1 MLKNYLKIAVRNLS
15 KNKVYTFINVLGLSL
30 GIFGSLV
37 IFQLIKF
44 HLLTDSHHHNS
55 ENIYRV
61 VMNLHLDDGSVEH
74 EKGSPYI
81 LHESLKND
89 FSSVENSAYVGQQEL
104 TLGIPTQ
111 NGSSAKFLEK
121 EAAAFIGAD
130 YFKVFDYQWLIGQ
143 SAALNTPNTVV
154 LTEKYAKKYFGEA
167 SPINKVLII
176 NNLTPVKV
184 VGILKDIPE
193 TTDLKTEVFVS
204 LPTLKTI
211 VNDDSFTEWAWF
223 MKQRETYISLKN
235 NTSKVAFE
243 AQLPAFS
250 KKYYGEMSK
259 YYRFQLQELSDVH
272 FNLDFGGKI
281 SKSSIYLFSAIGILL
296 LLVACINFI
305 NLSTAQSFKRFKEIG
320 VRKTLGSSQAQI
332 LWQFIVEVALIT
344 LLAVFFAIIFAY
356 LVTPLV
362 NDWLSVNI
370 TFKQFFDS
378 QMLVFLPIL
387 IIFTIT
393 VAGLYPSLVVSGY
406 NPIHVL
412 KGIAK
417 SSKTGLSLRKGLVI
431 SQFSVAIVLV
441 AVAILVVW
449 QIRFLHNKDIG
460 STKDLIIHV
469 QVPST
474 ENLETLKNRITQKP
488 FVESVSFARRA
499 PSAEKGGS
507 GGTIKFENRDW
518 EKFVARSKIADENY
532 LDTYEIKLLTG
543 RKPVPSD
550 TIREILVN
558 RKLVKDLG
566 LKTPESILNKR
577 LLVGDANGTGVIVGV
592 VADFNNADL
601 YTPIEPTVIFPLKQ
615 RYRFAA
621 IRLNNYS
628 SEVLAELKAIWG
640 EVYPN
645 EVFEYSFYDEELS
658 RLYKREE
665 LTRNII
671 ISFALLT
678 IFISCLGLMGLVNL
692 TVSQRTKEIGI
703 RKVLGASVSSITF
716 LLSKDF
722 LKLVF
727 VAIIIASPIAY
738 YFMDKWLSN
747 FAFKVEIE
755 WWIFVL
761 SGIFIIAIA
770 LLTVSYQSIRAALM
784 NPVKSIKM
792 E

>member
-15 KNKVYTFINVLGLSL
+15 KNKIYTFINVLGLSL

-44 HLLTDSHHHNS
+44 HLLTDSHHQNS
-55 ENIYRV
+55 KNIYRV
-61 VMNLHLDDGSVEH
+61 VMNLHLDDGSIEH

-81 LHESLKND
+81 LHEALKND
-89 FSSVENSAYVGQQEL
+89 FSSVENVAYLGQQEL
-104 TLGIPTQ
+104 TLSIPSK

-143 SAALNTPNTVV
+143 ATSLDTPSTVV
-154 LTEKYAKKYFGEA
+154 LTEKYAKKYFGEV

-204 LPTLKTI
+204 IPTLKTI

-223 MKQRETYISLKN
+223 MKQRETYICLKN
-235 NTSKVAFE
+235 NTSKTAFE
-243 AQLPAFS
+243 AQLLTFS

-332 LWQFIVEVALIT
+332 LWQFIVEVAIIT
-344 LLAVFFAIIFAY
+344 LLSVFFAIILAY
-356 LVTPLV
+356 FVTPLV

-370 TFKQFFDS
+370 TFRQFFDN
-378 QMLVFLPIL
+378 QMLIFLPIL
-387 IIFTIT
+387 ILFTIT

-406 NPIHVL
+406 NPINVL
-412 KGIAK
+412 KGITK
-417 SSKTGLSLRKGLVI
+417 SSKTGLSLRKGLVV
-431 SQFSVAIVLV
+431 SQFSVSIVLV

-469 QVPST
+469 QIPDT
-474 ENLETLKNRITQKP
+474 EHLETLKNRILQKP
-488 FVESVSFARRA
+488 FVESISFARRP

-532 LDTYEIKLLTG
+532 LDTYQIKLLTG

-577 LLVGDANGTGVIVGV
+577 LLVGDADGTGVIVGV

-601 YTPIEPTVIFPLKQ
+601 YTPIEPTVIFSLKQ

-628 SEVLAELKAIWG
+628 GGILAELKAIWKG
-640 EVYPN
+640 IYPN

-658 RLYKREE
+658 KLYKREE

-738 YFMDKWLSN
+738 YFMNKWLNN

-761 SGIFIIAIA
+761 SGVFIITIA
-770 LLTVSYQSIRAALM
+770 LLTVSYQSIKAALM
-784 NPVKSIKM
+784 NPVKSLKT

>member
-1 MLKNYLKIAVRNLS
+1 MLKNYLKIAVRNLY
-15 KNKVYTFINVLGLSL
+15 KNKIYTFINVLGLSL
-30 GIFGSLV
+30 GIFGSLI

-44 HLLTDSHHHNS
+44 HLLTDSHHHSS

-89 FSSVENSAYVGQQEL
+89 FSSVENAAYVGQQEL
-104 TLGIPTQ
+104 TLSIPTQ

-130 YFKVFDYQWLIGQ
+130 YFKVFNYQWLIGQ
-143 SAALNTPNTVV
+143 SAALNAPNTVV
-154 LTEKYAKKYFGEA
+154 LTEKYAKKYFGEE

-204 LPTLKTI
+204 LPTLKII

-223 MKQRETYISLKN
+223 MKQRETYIRLKE

-243 AQLPAFS
+243 AQLPSFS
-250 KKYYGEMSK
+250 KKYYGDMSK

-344 LLAVFFAIIFAY
+344 LLAVFFAIILAY
-356 LVTPLV
+356 LITPLV

-370 TFKQFFDS
+370 TFSQFFDK
-378 QMLVFLPIL
+378 QMLIFLPIL
-387 IIFTIT
+387 ILFTIT

-441 AVAILVVW
+441 AVSILVVW

-469 QVPST
+469 QVPNT
-474 ENLETLKNRITQKP
+474 ENLETLKNRIVQKP
-488 FVESVSFARRA
+488 FVESISFARRP

-532 LDTYEIKLLTG
+532 LDTYQIKLLTG

-577 LLVGDANGTGVIVGV
+577 LLVGDADGTGVIVGV
-592 VADFNNADL
+592 VADFNNTDL
-601 YTPIEPTVIFPLKQ
+601 YTPIEPTVIFSLKQ

-628 SEVLAELKAIWG
+628 SEVLAELKAIWS
-640 EVYPN
+640 EIYPN

-658 RLYKREE
+658 KLYQREE

-703 RKVLGASVSSITF
+703 RKVLGASVSNITF

-738 YFMDKWLSN
+738 YFMNKWLNN

-755 WWIFVL
+755 WWIFL
-761 SGIFIIAIA
+761 SSGVFIITIA

-784 NPVKSIKM
+784 NPVKSLKT

>member
-15 KNKVYTFINVLGLSL
+15 KNKIYTFINVLGLSL

-44 HLLTDSHHHNS
+44 HLLTDSRHHNA

-81 LHESLKND
+81 LQEALKND
-89 FSSVENSAYVGQQEL
+89 FSSVENVAYVGQQEL
-104 TLGIPTQ
+104 TLSIPTQ
-111 NGSSAKFLEK
+111 NDSSAKFLEK

-143 SAALNTPNTVV
+143 SAALNAPNTVV

-223 MKQRETYISLKN
+223 MKQRETYTRLKN

-272 FNLDFGGKI
+272 FNLDFDGKI
-281 SKSSIYLFSAIGILL
+281 SKSSIYLFSAIGLLL

-332 LWQFIVEVALIT
+332 LWQFIVEVAIIT
-344 LLAVFFAIIFAY
+344 LFSVFFAIILAY

-370 TFKQFFDS
+370 TFRQFFDT
-378 QMLVFLPIL
+378 QMLLFLPIL
-387 IIFTIT
+387 ILFTIT

-412 KGIAK
+412 KGIFK
-417 SSKTGLSLRKGLVI
+417 SSKTGLSLRKGLVV

-441 AVAILVVW
+441 AVSILVVW

-469 QVPST
+469 QVPNT
-474 ENLETLKNRITQKP
+474 ENLETLKNRISQKP

-499 PSAEKGGS
+499 PTAEKGGS

-532 LDTYEIKLLTG
+532 LDTYQIKLLTG

-577 LLVGDANGTGVIVGV
+577 LLVGDADGTGVIVGV

-601 YTPIEPTVIFPLKQ
+601 YTPIEPTVIFSLKQ

-628 SEVLAELKAIWG
+628 SEILAELKTIWQG
-640 EVYPN
+640 IYPN

-658 RLYKREE
+658 QLYKREE
-665 LTRNII
+665 LTQNII

-716 LLSKDF
+716 LLSRDF

-761 SGIFIIAIA
+761 SGVFIIAIA
-770 LLTVSYQSIRAALM
+770 LLTVSYQSIKAALM
-784 NPVKSIKM
+784 NPVKSLKT

>member
-15 KNKVYTFINVLGLSL
+15 KNKIYTFINVLGLSL

-44 HLLTDSHHHNS
+44 HFLTDSHHHNA

-81 LHESLKND
+81 LHEALKND
-89 FSSVENSAYVGQQEL
+89 FSSVENVAYLGQQEL
-104 TLGIPTQ
+104 TLSIPS
-111 NGSSAKFLEK
+111 NSGSSTKFLEK

-130 YFKVFDYQWLIGQ
+130 YFNVFDYQWLIGQ

-154 LTEKYAKKYFGEA
+154 LTERYAKKYFGEA

-193 TTDLKTEVFVS
+193 TTDLKTEVFIS

-223 MKQRETYISLKN
+223 MKQRETYIRLKE
-235 NTSKVAFE
+235 NTSKAAFE

-250 KKYYGEMSK
+250 KKYYGEMAK

-272 FNLDFGGKI
+272 FDLDFGGKI

-296 LLVACINFI
+296 LVVACINFI

-356 LVTPLV
+356 LATPLV
-362 NDWLSVNI
+362 NNWLNINI
-370 TFKQFFDS
+370 TFRQFFDV

-387 IIFTIT
+387 IIFTIV
-393 VAGLYPSLVVSGY
+393 VAGLYPSLVISGY
-406 NPIHVL
+406 NPIHIL
-412 KGIAK
+412 KGITK
-417 SSKTGLSLRKGLVI
+417 SSKNGLSLRKGLVI

-474 ENLETLKNRITQKP
+474 ENLETLKNRISQKP
-488 FVESVSFARRA
+488 FVESISFARRA

-518 EKFVARSKIADENY
+518 EKFVARSKIADDNY
-532 LDTYEIKLLTG
+532 LETYQIKLLTG
-543 RKPVPSD
+543 RKPVSSD

-577 LLVGDANGTGVIVGV
+577 LLVGDADGTGIIVGV

-601 YTPIEPTVIFPLKQ
+601 YTPIEPTVIFSSKQ
-615 RYRFAA
+615 RYRFSA

-645 EVFEYSFYDEELS
+645 EVFEYSFYDDELAK
-658 RLYKREE
+658 LYKREE
-665 LTRNII
+665 ITRNII

-738 YFMDKWLSN
+738 YFMSQWLNN

-761 SGIFIIAIA
+761 SGVFIIAIA
-770 LLTVSYQSIRAALM
+770 LLTVSYQSIKAALM
-784 NPVKSIKM
+784 NPVKSLKT

>member
-15 KNKVYTFINVLGLSL
+15 KNKIYTFINVLGLSL

-44 HLLTDSHHHNS
+44 HLLTDSHHHDS

-81 LHESLKND
+81 LHEALKND
-89 FSSVENSAYVGQQEL
+89 FSSVENTAYVGQQEL
-104 TLGIPTQ
+104 TFSVPTQ
-111 NGSSAKFLEK
+111 DGSSAKFLEK

-143 SAALNTPNTVV
+143 VAALNTPSTVV
-154 LTEKYAKKYFGEA
+154 LTEKYAKKYFGEV

-235 NTSKVAFE
+235 NTSKTAFE

-259 YYRFQLQELSDVH
+259 YYRFQLQKLSDVH

-332 LWQFIVEVALIT
+332 LWQFIVEVAIIT
-344 LLAVFFAIIFAY
+344 LFSVFFAIILAY
-356 LVTPLV
+356 LFTPLV
-362 NDWLSVNI
+362 NNWLSVNI
-370 TFKQFFDS
+370 TFRQFFDS
-378 QMLVFLPIL
+378 QMLIFLPIL
-387 IIFTIT
+387 ILFTIT
-393 VAGLYPSLVVSGY
+393 VAGLYPSLVVSSY

-412 KGIAK
+412 KGISK
-417 SSKTGLSLRKGLVI
+417 SSKTGLSLRKGLVV

-441 AVAILVVW
+441 AVAILVVL

-469 QVPST
+469 QIPDT
-474 ENLETLKNRITQKP
+474 EHLETLKNRIFQKP
-488 FVESVSFARRA
+488 FVESISFARRP

-532 LDTYEIKLLTG
+532 LDTYQIRLLTG

-558 RKLVKDLG
+558 RKLVEDLG

-577 LLVGDANGTGVIVGV
+577 LLVGDADGTGVIVGV

-601 YTPIEPTVIFPLKQ
+601 YTPIEPTVIFSLKQ

-628 SEVLAELKAIWG
+628 SEVLAELKAIWQG
-640 EVYPN
+640 IYPN

-658 RLYKREE
+658 KLYKREE

-738 YFMDKWLSN
+738 YFMNKWLNN

-761 SGIFIIAIA
+761 SGVFIITIA
-770 LLTVSYQSIRAALM
+770 LLTVSYQSIKAALM
-784 NPVKSIKM
+784 NPVKSLKT

>member
-1 MLKNYLKIAVRNLS
+1 MLKNYLKIAFRNLT
-15 KNKVYTFINVLGLSL
+15 KNKVYTLINVLGLSL

-44 HLLTDSHHHNS
+44 HLLTDSHHHKA

-81 LHESLKND
+81 LHEALKND
-89 FSSVENSAYVGQQEL
+89 FSSIENVAYLGQQEL
-104 TLGIPTQ
+104 TLSIPTQ
-111 NGSSAKFLEK
+111 NGSSTKFLEK

-143 SAALNTPNTVV
+143 SAALNTPNTVI
-154 LTEKYAKKYFGEA
+154 LTEKYAKKYFGEVN
-167 SPINKVLII
+167 PINKVLII
-176 NNLTPVKV
+176 NNTTPVKV
-184 VGILKDIPE
+184 AGILKDIPE

-223 MKQRETYISLKN
+223 MKQRETYIRLKE
-235 NTSKVAFE
+235 NTAKAAFE

-272 FNLDFGGKI
+272 FDLDFGGKI
-281 SKSSIYLFSAIGILL
+281 SKSNIYLFSAIGILL
-296 LLVACINFI
+296 LVVACINFI

-320 VRKTLGSSQAQI
+320 VRKTLGSSQTQI
-332 LWQFIVEVALIT
+332 IWQFIVEVSLIT
-344 LLAVFFAIIFAY
+344 LWAVFFAVIFAY
-356 LVTPLV
+356 LATPLV
-362 NDWLSVNI
+362 NNWLNINI
-370 TFKQFFDS
+370 TFRQFFDT
-378 QMLVFLPIL
+378 QMLFFLPIL
-387 IIFTIT
+387 IIFTII

-412 KGIAK
+412 KGISK
-417 SSKTGLSLRKGLVI
+417 SSKTGLSLRKGLVV

-469 QVPST
+469 QVPNT
-474 ENLETLKNRITQKP
+474 ENLETLRNQITQKP

-507 GGTIKFENRDW
+507 GGTIKFKNRDW

-532 LDTYEIKLLTG
+532 LNTYQIKLLTG
-543 RKPVPSD
+543 RKPVASD

-601 YTPIEPTVIFPLKQ
+601 YTPIEPTVIFSLKQ

-621 IRLNNYS
+621 IRLNKYS
-628 SEVLAELKAIWG
+628 SEVLAELKGIWSG
-640 EVYPN
+640 IYPN
-645 EVFEYSFYDEELS
+645 EVFEYSFYDDELAK
-658 RLYKREE
+658 LYKREE
-665 LTRNII
+665 ITRNII

-738 YFMDKWLSN
+738 YFMNQWLNS

-755 WWIFVL
+755 WWVFVL
-761 SGIFIIAIA
+761 SGVFIVAIA
-770 LLTVSYQSIRAALM
+770 LLTVSYQSIKAALM
-784 NPVKSIKM
+784 NPVKSLKT

>member
-15 KNKVYTFINVLGLSL
+15 KNKIYTFINVLGLSL

-89 FSSVENSAYVGQQEL
+89 FSSVENAAYVGQQEL
-104 TLGIPTQ
+104 TLSIPTQ

-121 EAAAFIGAD
+121 EAVAFIGAD

-143 SAALNTPNTVV
+143 SAALNAPNTVV

-176 NNLTPVKV
+176 NDLTPVKV

-211 VNDDSFTEWAWF
+211 VNDNSFTEWAWF
-223 MKQRETYISLKN
+223 MKQRETYIRLKN

-250 KKYYGEMSK
+250 KKYYGKMSK

-305 NLSTAQSFKRFKEIG
+305 NLSTSQSFKRFKEIG

-332 LWQFIVEVALIT
+332 LWQFIVEVAIIT
-344 LLAVFFAIIFAY
+344 LLSVFFAIILAY

-378 QMLVFLPIL
+378 QMLIFLPIL
-387 IIFTIT
+387 ILFTIT

-412 KGIAK
+412 EGISK
-417 SSKTGLSLRKGLVI
+417 SSKTGLSLRKGLVV

-441 AVAILVVW
+441 AVSILVVW

-474 ENLETLKNRITQKP
+474 ENLETLKNRIVQKP
-488 FVESVSFARRA
+488 FVESISFARRA

-532 LDTYEIKLLTG
+532 LDTYQIKLLTG

-558 RKLVKDLG
+558 RKLLKDLG
-566 LKTPESILNKR
+566 LKTPESILNKH

-621 IRLNNYS
+621 IRLNKYS

-658 RLYKREE
+658 KLYKREE

-716 LLSKDF
+716 LLSRDF

-738 YFMDKWLSN
+738 YFMDKWLNN

-761 SGIFIIAIA
+761 SSVFIIAIA

-784 NPVKSIKM
+784 NPVKSLKT

>member
-15 KNKVYTFINVLGLSL
+15 KNKIYTFINVLGLSL

-44 HLLTDSHHHNS
+44 HLLTDSHHHNA

-81 LHESLKND
+81 LHEALKND
-89 FSSVENSAYVGQQEL
+89 LSSVENVAYVGQQEL
-104 TLGIPTQ
+104 TLSIPTQ

-121 EAAAFIGAD
+121 EAAAFIGVD
-130 YFKVFDYQWLIGQ
+130 YFNVFDYQWLIGQ
-143 SAALNTPNTVV
+143 SAALNAPNTAV
-154 LTEKYAKKYFGEA
+154 LTEKYAKKYFGEV

-223 MKQRETYISLKN
+223 MKQRETYIRLKN
-235 NTSKVAFE
+235 NTSEVAFE

-259 YYRFQLQELSDVH
+259 YYRFQLQALSDVH
-272 FNLDFGGKI
+272 FDLDFGGKI

-320 VRKTLGSSQAQI
+320 VRKTLGSSQFQI
-332 LWQFIVEVALIT
+332 LWQFIVEVVIIT
-344 LLAVFFAIIFAY
+344 LLSVFLAIILAY

-370 TFKQFFDS
+370 TFKQFFDT
-378 QMLVFLPIL
+378 QMLLFLPIL
-387 IIFTIT
+387 ILFTIT

-417 SSKTGLSLRKGLVI
+417 SSKTGLSLRKGLVV

-469 QVPST
+469 QLPNT
-474 ENLETLKNRITQKP
+474 ENLETFKNRITQKP

-532 LDTYEIKLLTG
+532 LETYQIKLLTG
-543 RKPVPSD
+543 RKPVASD

-577 LLVGDANGTGVIVGV
+577 LLVGDADGTGVIVGV

-601 YTPIEPTVIFPLKQ
+601 YTPIEPTVIFSSKQ

-628 SEVLAELKAIWG
+628 SDVLAELKAIWS
-640 EVYPN
+640 EIYPN
-645 EVFEYSFYDEELS
+645 EVFEYSFYEEELS
-658 RLYKREE
+658 KLYKREE

-703 RKVLGASVSSITF
+703 RKVLGASVSNITF

-738 YFMDKWLSN
+738 YFMNQWLNN

-761 SGIFIIAIA
+761 SGIFIVAIA
-770 LLTVSYQSIRAALM
+770 LLTVSYQSIKAALM
-784 NPVKSIKM
+784 NPVKSLKI

>member
-1 MLKNYLKIAVRNLS
+1 MLKNYFKIAVRNLS

-44 HLLTDSHHHNS
+44 HLLTDSHHHNA

-81 LHESLKND
+81 LHEALKND
-89 FSSVENSAYVGQQEL
+89 FSSVESVAYLGQQEL
-104 TLGIPTQ
+104 TLSIPSK
-111 NGSSAKFLEK
+111 SSSSTKFLEK

-130 YFKVFDYQWLIGQ
+130 YFKVFDYQWIIGQ
-143 SAALNTPNTVV
+143 SIALNTPNTVV

-176 NNLTPVKV
+176 NNTTPVKV

-223 MKQRETYISLKN
+223 MKQRETYIRLKE
-235 NTSKVAFE
+235 NTSKAAFE

-272 FNLDFGGKI
+272 FDLDFGGKI
-281 SKSSIYLFSAIGILL
+281 SKSNIYLFSAIGILL
-296 LLVACINFI
+296 LVVACINFI

-344 LLAVFFAIIFAY
+344 FWAVFFAIIFAY
-356 LVTPLV
+356 LAIPLV
-362 NDWLSVNI
+362 NNWLNI
-370 TFKQFFDS
+370 TITFRQFFDT
-378 QMLVFLPIL
+378 QMLIFLPIL
-387 IIFTIT
+387 IIFTII

-412 KGIAK
+412 KGITK
-417 SSKTGLSLRKGLVI
+417 SSKTGLSLRKGLVV

-469 QVPST
+469 QVPNT
-474 ENLETLKNRITQKP
+474 ENLETLRNQITQKP
-488 FVESVSFARRA
+488 FVESVSFARR
-499 PSAEKGGS
+499 GS
-507 GGTIKFENRDW
+507 FGRERWFGRHD
-518 EKFVARSKIADENY
+518 KI
-532 LDTYEIKLLTG
+532 
-543 RKPVPSD
+543 
-550 TIREILVN
+550 
-558 RKLVKDLG
+558 
-566 LKTPESILNKR
+566 
-577 LLVGDANGTGVIVGV
+577 
-592 VADFNNADL
+592 
-601 YTPIEPTVIFPLKQ
+601 
-615 RYRFAA
+615 
-621 IRLNNYS
+621 
-628 SEVLAELKAIWG
+628 
-640 EVYPN
+640 
-645 EVFEYSFYDEELS
+645 
-658 RLYKREE
+658 
-665 LTRNII
+665 
-671 ISFALLT
+671 
-678 IFISCLGLMGLVNL
+678 
-692 TVSQRTKEIGI
+692 
-703 RKVLGASVSSITF
+703 
-716 LLSKDF
+716 
-722 LKLVF
+722 
-727 VAIIIASPIAY
+727 
-738 YFMDKWLSN
+738 
-747 FAFKVEIE
+747 
-755 WWIFVL
+755 
-761 SGIFIIAIA
+761 
-770 LLTVSYQSIRAALM
+770 
-784 NPVKSIKM
+784 
-792 E
+792 

>member
-15 KNKVYTFINVLGLSL
+15 KNKIYTFINVLGLSL

-44 HLLTDSHHHNS
+44 HLLTDSHHHNA

-81 LHESLKND
+81 LHEALKND
-89 FSSVENSAYVGQQEL
+89 FSSVENVAYIGQQEL
-104 TLGIPTQ
+104 TLSIPTQ

-130 YFKVFDYQWLIGQ
+130 YFNVFDYQWLIGQ
-143 SAALNTPNTVV
+143 SAALNAPNTAV
-154 LTEKYAKKYFGEA
+154 LTEKYAKKYFGEV

-223 MKQRETYISLKN
+223 MKQRETYIRLKN

-259 YYRFQLQELSDVH
+259 YYRFQLQALSDVH
-272 FNLDFGGKI
+272 FDLDFGGKI

-320 VRKTLGSSQAQI
+320 VRKTLGSSQFQI
-332 LWQFIVEVALIT
+332 LWQFIVEVVIIT
-344 LLAVFFAIIFAY
+344 LLSVFLAIILAY

-370 TFKQFFDS
+370 TFRQFFDT
-378 QMLVFLPIL
+378 QMLLFLPIL
-387 IIFTIT
+387 ILFTIT

-417 SSKTGLSLRKGLVI
+417 SSKTGLSLRKGLVV

-460 STKDLIIHV
+460 STKDMIIHV
-469 QVPST
+469 QVPNT
-474 ENLETLKNRITQKP
+474 ENLETFKNRITQKP

-532 LDTYEIKLLTG
+532 LETYQIKLLTG
-543 RKPVPSD
+543 RKPVASD

-577 LLVGDANGTGVIVGV
+577 LLVGDADGTGVIVGV

-601 YTPIEPTVIFPLKQ
+601 YTPIEPTVIFSSKQ

-628 SEVLAELKAIWG
+628 SEILAELKAIWG
-640 EVYPN
+640 GIYPN
-645 EVFEYSFYDEELS
+645 EVFEYSFYEEELS
-658 RLYKREE
+658 KLYKREE

-738 YFMDKWLSN
+738 YFMSQWLNN

-761 SGIFIIAIA
+761 SGIFIVAIA
-770 LLTVSYQSIRAALM
+770 LLTVSYQSIKAALM
-784 NPVKSIKM
+784 NPVKSLKI